1 MFVDDVSWVPGI
13 GFDLLTQLGNEDV
26 DVVGR
31 ASAVI
36 VPNSVLD
43 LFIGAQQAGIANQVD
58 QQVKLGAGETNQDAR
73 NRYLALFLVDGQDV
87 VGITYFLTIAA
98 IGRDPA

>member
-1 MFVDDVSWVPGI
+1 MFVDDVSWLPGI

-58 QQVKLGAGETNQDAR
+58 QQVKLGAGEADQGAG

-87 VGITYFLTIAA
+87 VSITYFLTIAA
-98 IGRDPA
+98 ISRDPA